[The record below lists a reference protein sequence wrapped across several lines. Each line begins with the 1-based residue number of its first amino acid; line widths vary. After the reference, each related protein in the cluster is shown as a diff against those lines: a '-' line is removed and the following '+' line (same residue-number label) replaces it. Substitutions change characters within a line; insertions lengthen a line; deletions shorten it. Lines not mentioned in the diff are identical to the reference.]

1 MRVDVLFKKWI
12 TGADMMQRRKIVKYS
27 LNIIEQK
34 RLGKHKYIAGDTL
47 SIADIL
53 CYEEI
58 VQLEVWNILSQ
69 GDKLGFGGD
78 GAQYLKKNY
87 PNIYQ
92 WLLQMRKLSGH
103 DKIHDIMIRPGILNL
118 VRNRQKGFDKALQQ
132 YVSKL

>member
-1 MRVDVLFKKWI
+1 MRVDVLFRKWI
-12 TGADMMQRRKIVKYS
+12 TVKYS
-27 LNIIEQK
+27 LNIIERK

-69 GDKLGFGGD
+69 GGDKLGFGGD
-78 GAQYLKKNY
+78 GAQYLKQNY
-87 PNIYQ
+87 PNIYH

-103 DKIHDIMIRPGILNL
+103 DKIHDVMIRPGILNL

-132 YVSKL
+132 YQSKL

>member
-1 MRVDVLFKKWI
+1 MTPFRITNWI
-12 TGADMMQRRKIVKYS
+12 NQYS

-34 RLGKHKYIAGDTL
+34 RLCKHKYIAGDTL

-58 VQLEVWNILSQ
+58 VQLEVWNILAQ

-78 GAQYLKKNY
+78 GAQYLKQNY
-87 PNIYQ
+87 PNIYH

-103 DKIHDIMIRPGILNL
+103 DKIHDVMIRPGILKL
-118 VRNRQKGFDKALQQ
+118 VRNIDSLYIHIQ
-132 YVSKL
+132 ST